1 MYGTPTR
8 NQYLEPLGFKP
19 QMSQNEPRE
28 SPAYREGSYIKPME
42 LEPIKTEITTDDGQ
56 QISVDINLKVLNPTF
71 PRRIKSHPNDALESE
86 PPINVHA
93 EVKQKHQGDRRGGGG
108 PYQPVYRP
116 GGD

>member
-1 MYGTPTR
+1 
-8 NQYLEPLGFKP
+8 
-19 QMSQNEPRE
+19 MSQNEPSE

-71 PRRIKSHPNDALESE
+71 PRWIKSHPNDALESE

-93 EVKQKHQGDRRGGGG
+93 EVKQKPQSDRRGGGG